1 MFTLEEEIVLK
12 ELAQRRIRIKQII
25 TDITKIQS
33 DLYLTKDE
41 AEIATLL
48 NDLEVKKEE
57 LKLIHKEV

>member
-12 ELAQRRIRIKQII
+12 ELAQRRIRVKRII

-48 NDLEVKKEE
+48 NDLEVKKE
-57 LKLIHKEV
+57 